1 MDIILEQI
9 EMIPNYLVKF
19 APGILLGLIIFIVG
33 RLIVRKASAG
43 TVKATERLPNIDTT
57 LSRFFG
63 SLVLFVGM
71 AGVVIVSL
79 SAMNINLAFMAS
91 IIAALVLALGFALQD
106 TLGDF
111 ASGVMLALFRP
122 FKIDDQVEVAGETG
136 VVLEASLF
144 RTKLVTRDNV
154 IISVANGDVFGN
166 TIKNYFHDGKL
177 RLDTDIGVSYDAD
190 LNKSIK
196 TILNAVKDDKR
207 IYQDPAP
214 WAKVTTLGDSA
225 VTIQLRVWTDA
236 EDHRKVKMDISQ
248 PIKRALDKAGIE
260 IPYEHC
266 MIVKR

>member
-1 MDIILEQI
+1 
-9 EMIPNYLVKF
+9 
-19 APGILLGLIIFIVG
+19 
-33 RLIVRKASAG
+33 
-43 TVKATERLPNIDTT
+43 
-57 LSRFFG
+57 
-63 SLVLFVGM
+63 
-71 AGVVIVSL
+71 
-79 SAMNINLAFMAS
+79 
-91 IIAALVLALGFALQD
+91 
-106 TLGDF
+106 
-111 ASGVMLALFRP
+111 
-122 FKIDDQVEVAGETG
+122 
-136 VVLEASLF
+136 
-144 RTKLVTRDNV
+144 
-154 IISVANGDVFGN
+154 
-166 TIKNYFHDGKL
+166 
-177 RLDTDIGVSYDAD
+177 VSYDAD